1 MKFTVDRDALGEAVT
16 WVARALPTR
25 PVLPVLAGLLLRAER
40 EGQDP
45 NQIGGNG
52 PGFLTLSCFDYEV
65 SARMQVRAK
74 PHGIE
79 MPGRPA
85 RFTPIV

>member
-40 EGQDP
+40 EEI
-45 NQIGGNG
+45 QIKSG
-52 PGFLTLSCFDYEV
+52 
-65 SARMQVRAK
+65 
-74 PHGIE
+74 
-79 MPGRPA
+79 
-85 RFTPIV
+85 